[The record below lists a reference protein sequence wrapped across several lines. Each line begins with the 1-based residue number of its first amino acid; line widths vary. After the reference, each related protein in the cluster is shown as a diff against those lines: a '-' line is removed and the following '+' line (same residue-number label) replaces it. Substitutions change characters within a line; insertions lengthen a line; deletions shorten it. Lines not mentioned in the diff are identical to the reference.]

1 MIPLIPNITLIYGPS
16 ASGKTTLCL
25 QQASKTKGKVIFI
38 DTENT
43 FNPERLLEINPD
55 YNLDNLI
62 LIQAKRYSEQF
73 SAVKNLQNIKNI
85 SLVIID
91 SFTHYYRLK
100 QQEGI
105 IITPPTIKQLQLL
118 RSLEVPIILTS
129 QVYSTQDKE
138 HKPLA
143 SHLWKNF
150 AKQKIKLEKEPER
163 ILKTK
168 YKQIKFKITGKGLT
182 ELKQA

>member
-1 MIPLIPNITLIYGPS
+1 MLPNFPPNITLIYGEP

-25 QQASKTKGKVIFI
+25 QHAAKTKGKVIFI

-43 FNPERLLEINPD
+43 FNPERILEINPE

-62 LIQAKRYSEQF
+62 LFSAKRYSEQF
-73 SAVKNLQNIKNI
+73 SAVKNLKNIKNI

-91 SFTHYYRLK
+91 SFTHYYRVK
-100 QQEGI
+100 QQQGI
-105 IITPPTIKQLQLL
+105 VITPPTIKQLQFLKA
-118 RSLEVPIILTS
+118 LEVPVLLTS
-129 QVYSTQDKE
+129 QVYSTQDKQ

-150 AKQKIKLEKEPER
+150 ARQTIKLEKEPKR
-163 ILKTK
+163 LLKTK
-168 YKQIKFKITGKGLT
+168 YKQISFKITGKGL
-182 ELKQA
+182 EKI

>member
-1 MIPLIPNITLIYGPS
+1 MLPTFLPNITLIYGPS

-25 QQASKTKGKVIFI
+25 QQAAKTKGKVIFI

-62 LIQAKRYSEQF
+62 LFSAKRYSEQF
-73 SAVKNLQNIKNI
+73 TAVKNLKKIKNI

-100 QQEGI
+100 QQAGI
-105 IITPPTIKQLQLL
+105 VITPPTIRQLQFLK
-118 RSLEVPIILTS
+118 SLEVPILLTS
-129 QVYSTQDKE
+129 QVYSTQDNQI
-138 HKPLA
+138 KPLA

-150 AKQKIKLEKEPER
+150 AKQTIKLEKEPKR
-163 ILKTK
+163 LLKTK
-168 YKQIKFKITGKGLT
+168 YKQISFKITSKGL
-182 ELKQA
+182 EKV